1 MHRPVNYR
9 FPLFFALNLA
19 FAVVVGCLTFIGGSP
34 NPRWAYVLL
43 LFAVCSTA
51 VIDLDG
57 LNGRYALL
65 AVFMFV
71 YFVSCGVGDVTNLLP
86 VNDVLQSMSS
96 RPDGSLL
103 TRTEEVILAG
113 CAMWVLGYR
122 AAVYMVD
129 DRRSTKVPRDWP
141 MNTVLVVGFVFWVIG
156 TIATYRWNVY
166 IIPDITNAAFKK
178 GIDSMGPLVT
188 SVYVLAQMLQPFGIL
203 LLGYAL
209 TVNRNPYLRIF
220 FIGVIVTQ
228 VFIGFVVDIKGVAM
242 FGIIL
247 AIMTSLLVHGKLP
260 KAWLGVGVM
269 FVILIYPYFTA
280 YRAAIHG
287 AGIARTTVVENF
299 GEILKKTSAAKDK
312 VNNGRERAQ
321 TFLERANVKGSAEL
335 IVERTGNGVA
345 FQGGHTLFPILEAF
359 MPRLVWSD
367 KQRVPTGQLFNKQF
381 QIAPDNDDVSMSP
394 SNLGELYWN
403 FGWPGVVLG
412 MVLLGLLCGWVG
424 ATFNLGEFQTV
435 TRVLVMVITIKNL
448 LMGFEGAIADNF
460 VVWLRSVVG
469 VGILHLMFARVPAVS
484 RLFKSTDAAAEAA
497 IADPPIGVQPFPN
510 LLT

>member
-1 MHRPVNYR
+1 MIRLVNHR

-19 FAVVVGCLTFIGGSP
+19 FAVVVGGLTVVGGVP
-34 NPRWAYVLL
+34 DPRWAYVIL
-43 LFAVCSTA
+43 LFAVCSTT

-71 YFVSCGVGDVTNLLP
+71 YFVSCGVGDLSNLIP
-86 VNDVLQSMSS
+86 VNDVLETMSS
-96 RPDGSLL
+96 RPDASLL
-103 TRTEEVILAG
+103 SKTEEVILVG
-113 CAMWVLGYR
+113 CCMWVLGYR
-122 AAVYMVD
+122 MAVYMTD
-129 DRRSTKVPRDWP
+129 SRRSTTIPRDWP
-141 MNTVLVVGFVFWVIG
+141 MQSVLLVGLVFWVIG

-178 GIDSMGPLVT
+178 GIASMGPLVT
-188 SVYVLAQMLQPFGIL
+188 SVYVLAQMLQPLGIL

-209 TVNRNPYLRIF
+209 TVNRNPYLRVF

-260 KAWLGVGVM
+260 KAWLAVGVM
-269 FVILIYPYFTA
+269 FVTLIYPYFTA
-280 YRAAIHG
+280 YRAAVHG

-312 VNNGRERAQ
+312 VNTGRVRAQ
-321 TFLERANVKGSAEL
+321 TFLERSNLKGSIEL
-335 IVERTGNGVA
+335 IVEKTGNGVV
-345 FQGGHTLFPILEAF
+345 FQQGHTLFPILEAF
-359 MPRLVWSD
+359 IPRLFWSD
-367 KQRVPTGQLFNKQF
+367 KKGVPTGQLFNKQF

-403 FGWPGVVLG
+403 FGWSGVVLG
-412 MVLLGLLCGWVG
+412 MSLLGLLCGWLG
-424 ATFNLGEFQTV
+424 ACFNLGEFQTV
-435 TRVLVMVITIKNL
+435 TRVLVMVISIKQL

-469 VGILHLMFARVPAVS
+469 IGILHSVFARVPATS
-484 RLFKSTDAAAEAA
+484 LFFRPVGVGREAPV
-497 IADPPIGVQPFPN
+497 IDPPGSVRPFPN